1 MITGD
6 RMGKFAEKFDV
17 SRLKGRHLIAGL
29 SGGADSMSLV
39 HFLVSH
45 QEQGGWTMEA
55 VHLNH
60 CLRGE
65 ESDRDE
71 AAVRRFCEE
80 LGVLLQAKRADIAR
94 LAKETGQSEEACGR
108 EVRYRLFAK
117 AAGEARQLGKDPVVV
132 TAHTLSDDL
141 ETVLLHLVRG
151 CALDGL
157 CGIPQERMLEGN
169 IPLVRPMLAI
179 SREEVEVYCAE
190 NALLF
195 VTDSTNLSEAYA
207 RNRLRLQ
214 VLPNMKALNPS
225 LEETYLRMRE
235 SLSADR
241 DYLAQQTG
249 ALLKVAETADG
260 WCAEVL
266 MSAHEA
272 LRSRAEGE
280 ILRQSDVP
288 VSTLHIRQLD
298 EVIMGKA
305 KALTLGS
312 VRFQLRGGILMAE
325 RDSTFEAAAVSL
337 PVSGAGKTAVT
348 VTERDKAGEII
359 SQWQRPLI
367 FRTISA
373 EEYALKRKVYKKL
386 LYFAVDYDTI
396 MVDAVIRTRAPGDF
410 IRLPGDGG
418 RKTLKK
424 QLQEMHLSRKERETR
439 LLLAQ
444 GSEVI
449 WLEGL
454 GVGKAFLPG
463 SGTRR
468 VLIAAKEDPKH
479 FLQ

>member
-1 MITGD
+1 
-6 RMGKFAEKFDV
+6 MGKFAEKFDV

-39 HFLVSH
+39 HFLASH
-45 QEQGGWTMEA
+45 RAQGGWTLQA

-80 LGVLLQAKRADIAR
+80 LDIPLRVERADIAA
-94 LAKETGQSEEACGR
+94 LAKETKQSEEACGR

-169 IPLVRPMLAI
+169 LPLVRPMLAI
-179 SREEVEVYCAE
+179 SREEVERYCAE
-190 NALLF
+190 NALPF
-195 VTDSTNLSEAYA
+195 VTDSSNLSDAYA

-214 VLPNMKALNPS
+214 VLPQMKELNPS

-241 DYLAQQTG
+241 DYLAQQTK
-249 ALLKVAETADG
+249 ALLQDAETEGG

-266 MSAHEA
+266 MGAHEA

-280 ILRQSDVP
+280 ILRQSDVQ
-288 VSTLHIRQLD
+288 VSALHVRQLD
-298 EVIMGKA
+298 AVVTGKA
-305 KALTLGS
+305 KALTIGN
-312 VRFQLRGGILMAE
+312 VRFQLRGGTLMAE
-325 RDSTFEAAAVSL
+325 RESVFETGTVSL
-337 PVSGAGKTAVT
+337 PPDGSGDTVIS
-348 VTERDKAGEII
+348 VTERDKTGKILN
-359 SQWQRPLI
+359 QWPRPFF

-373 EEYALKRKVYKKL
+373 EEYFRMRKIYKKL

-396 MVDAVIRTRAPGDF
+396 MVDAVLRTRAPGDF
-410 IRLPGDGG
+410 IRLPGAGG
-418 RKTLKK
+418 RKSLKK
-424 QLQEMHLSRKERETR
+424 QIQELHLPRKERETR

-444 GSEVI
+444 GGEVI

-454 GVGKAFLPG
+454 GVGKAYLPG
-463 SGTRR
+463 PATSR
-468 VLIAAKEDPKH
+468 VLIAARENPEQL
-479 FLQ
+479 FQ